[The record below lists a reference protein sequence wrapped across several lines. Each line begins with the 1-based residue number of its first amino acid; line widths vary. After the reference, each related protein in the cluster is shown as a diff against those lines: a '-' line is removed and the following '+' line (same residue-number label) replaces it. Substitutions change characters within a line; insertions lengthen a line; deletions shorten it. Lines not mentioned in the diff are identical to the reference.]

1 MGTSFNQK
9 SEEGFSLIELIIVIA
24 VLSIL
29 AIIGGPYFLK
39 VLNMARFAAAKMVLS
54 ESYTSCV
61 NNSNQPPN
69 APIIPGVTFQST
81 NCSSLMSATID
92 ETCTISLDMSNG
104 IKTGWEESFDSC
116 SYSKS
121 IAAKNWNFDVR
132 DLNIISENLKEA
144 FEEGIIL
151 SESSYATRDN
161 PDHTLR
167 SAYIIVKG
175 KTKEEAQKNAERLGG
190 NLVDIKNNAEETW
203 LQTQY
208 ARLVNIP
215 DSITSFWT
223 KQSSSNGDNSLL
235 LQDQYIGDD
244 GYVRNPDPNA
254 ELLQFGIVE
263 INMESSRPGWTP

>member
-1 MGTSFNQK
+1 M
-9 SEEGFSLIELIIVIA
+9 
-24 VLSIL
+24 
-29 AIIGGPYFLK
+29 
-39 VLNMARFAAAKMVLS
+39 
-54 ESYTSCV
+54 
-61 NNSNQPPN
+61 
-69 APIIPGVTFQST
+69 
-81 NCSSLMSATID
+81 
-92 ETCTISLDMSNG
+92 
-104 IKTGWEESFDSC
+104 
-116 SYSKS
+116 
-121 IAAKNWNFDVR
+121 
-132 DLNIISENLKEA
+132 
-144 FEEGIIL
+144 
-151 SESSYATRDN
+151 
-161 PDHTLR
+161 R

>member
-1 MGTSFNQK
+1 LGTSFNQK

-39 VLNMARFAAAKMVLS
+39 LLNMARFAAAKMVLS

-61 NNSNQPPN
+61 NNSNQSPN
-69 APIIPGVTFQST
+69 APNIPGVTFQST

-116 SYSKS
+116 SSS
-121 IAAKNWNFDVR
+121 NRIAAKNWNFDVR
-132 DLNIISENLKEA
+132 DQNIISENLKEA

-190 NLVDIKNNAEETW
+190 NLVDIKNTAEETW

>member
-69 APIIPGVTFQST
+69 APNIPGVTFQST

-116 SYSKS
+116 SSSKS

-132 DLNIISENLKEA
+132 DQNIISENLKEA

>member
-39 VLNMARFAAAKMVLS
+39 LLNMARFAAAKMVLS
-54 ESYTSCV
+54 DSYKSCV
-61 NNSNQPPN
+61 NNSNQSPN
-69 APIIPGVTFQST
+69 APNIPGVTFQST

-116 SYSKS
+116 SSSKS

-132 DLNIISENLKEA
+132 DQNIISENLKEA

>member
-9 SEEGFSLIELIIVIA
+9 SGEGFSLIELIIVIA

-54 ESYTSCV
+54 ESYTTCV
-61 NNSNQPPN
+61 NNSNQSPN
-69 APIIPGVTFQST
+69 APNIPGVTFQST

-116 SYSKS
+116 SSSKS
-121 IAAKNWNFDVR
+121 NAAKNWNFDVR
-132 DLNIISENLKEA
+132 DQNIISENLKEA